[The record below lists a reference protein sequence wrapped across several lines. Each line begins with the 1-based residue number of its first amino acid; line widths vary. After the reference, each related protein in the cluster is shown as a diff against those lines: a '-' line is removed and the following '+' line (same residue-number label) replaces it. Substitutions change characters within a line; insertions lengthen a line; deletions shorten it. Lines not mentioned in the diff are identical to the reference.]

1 MTEYNFDE
9 VVDRRGTGAL
19 KIEALKTKWGRTDLI
34 PLWVADMDFKTPK
47 FVVEA
52 VQNRLNNEIF
62 GYTSASEDWYHAIID
77 WQKRRNQW
85 EITKEMISFVPG
97 VVPGLSFAVQCFTS
111 PGDKVLIMP
120 PVYQQFGK
128 SVRNHDRELVLCP
141 LKLVGMDYTFD
152 FALFEQRV
160 KDCKLFL
167 LCNPHNPGGKV
178 WRKEELQ
185 EIARICKKHK
195 VLVVSDEIHSDLTFA
210 PHKHHPFSSV
220 SEEARDNNVTFNAP
234 SKAFN
239 LAGFCSS
246 FAIIENPE
254 IRKRFVDFTEKM
266 MVGDAN
272 VFAYLTT
279 TAAYNNGEKWLEAVK
294 EYIEQ
299 NILYLDQYLKEHAP
313 KIKAVIPQASYLV
326 FLDCRELNLSQQDLV
341 DFFVDKAHL
350 ALNLGED
357 YGENGKGFMRINLAA
372 PRVLIQ
378 KALDQIKEAYK
389 EKNFS

>member
-1 MTEYNFDE
+1 MVEYNFDE

-47 FVVEA
+47 FIVEA
-52 VQNRLNNEIF
+52 VQKRLDNEIF
-62 GYTSASEDWYHAIID
+62 GYTSESEDWYSAIIN

-97 VVPGLSFAVQCFTS
+97 VVPGLSFAVQCFTQ
-111 PGDKVLIMP
+111 PKDKVLIMP

-128 SVRNHDRELVLCP
+128 AVRNHGRELLLCP
-141 LKLVGMDYTFD
+141 LKLVDNDYTFD
-152 FALFEQRV
+152 FEMFEERV
-160 KDCKLFL
+160 KECKLFL

-185 EIARICKKHK
+185 KIAQICKKYK
-195 VLVVSDEIHSDLTFA
+195 VLVISDEIHSDLTFP
-210 PHKHHPFSSV
+210 PHKHYPFSSV

-254 IRKRFVDFTEKM
+254 IRKKFVDFTERM
-266 MVGDAN
+266 MLGDAN

-279 TAAYNNGEKWLEAVK
+279 EAAYEHGEEWLAEVK
-294 EYIEQ
+294 KYIWQ
-299 NILYLDQYLKEHAP
+299 NILYLNQFLKKYTP

-326 FLDCRELNLSQQDLV
+326 FLDCRELNLSQEDLV
-341 DFFVDKAHL
+341 DFFVNKAHL

-372 PRVLIQ
+372 PRVLIK
-378 KALDQIKEAYK
+378 KALNQIKAAYQ
-389 EKNFS
+389 EKNF